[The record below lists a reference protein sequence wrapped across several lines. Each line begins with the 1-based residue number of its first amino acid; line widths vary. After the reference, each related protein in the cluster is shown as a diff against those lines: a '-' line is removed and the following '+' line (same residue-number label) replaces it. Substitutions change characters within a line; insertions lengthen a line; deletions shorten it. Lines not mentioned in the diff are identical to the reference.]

1 MSAAERIIV
10 KVQLPDGGIVE
21 YAIELSTGPRWKL
34 VVQGIDEG
42 QKEFVADDL
51 FDAQLLLRKE
61 LEKAGGRLLCAGARS
76 DVFPSGMSR
85 SMSGGRKA
93 YIMQLGKSP
102 IRSDLVDIFSYAE
115 PGVVG
120 TVGQQQQ
127 FHQKWIESRS

>member
-1 MSAAERIIV
+1 MAERIIV
-10 KVQLPDGGIVE
+10 KVQLSDGKVVE
-21 YAIELSTGPRWKL
+21 YTIELATGLPWKL
-34 VVQGIDEG
+34 IVQGIDRDG

-51 FDAQLLLRKE
+51 FDAQLLLREE
-61 LEKAGGRLLCAGARS
+61 LEAAGALLLCAGARS

-93 YIMQLGKSP
+93 YMMQLGKSP
-102 IRSDLVDIFSYAE
+102 SRSDLVDIFSYAE

-120 TVGQQQQ
+120 TVRQQQQ